1 MDKINFLEDEFE
13 DLKKSIFNN
22 SSSGAIGKNASTTTG
37 GAAGDDALS
46 MSGFSGGQNARATV
60 DGAVQLGQGTNN
72 DANTLQFHS
81 YKLLDEDGKIP
92 NDRLNLDAIPTDY
105 STNPITSGGI
115 FSLINHSSVNYATL
129 NTTYYSS
136 SDGGEVYYIKIGN
149 LVFVHIENIT
159 FKNTRQEH
167 NVVLIS
173 NLPTALMTHTF
184 CMTCWGG
191 TITTLRVRISSN
203 STTINNY
210 WSAFTPTT
218 SQKWSASFFY
228 ICK

>member
-46 MSGFSGGQNARATV
+46 MSGFAGGQNARATV

-92 NDRLNLDAIPTDY
+92 NDRLNLDNTPVDG
-105 STNPITSGGI
+105 STNPISSSAV
-115 FSLINHSSVNYATL
+115 FSSIHPSATNITL
-129 NTTYYSS
+129 NSNYVDISA
-136 SDGGEVYYIKIGN
+136 GGNAFYVKIGN
-149 LVFVHIENIT
+149 IVFVHINDIT
-159 FKNTRQEH
+159 LKNTNQPH
-167 NVVLIS
+167 GSVLFS
-173 NLPTALMTHTF
+173 NLPSAARIHTF

-191 TITTLRVRISSN
+191 SITTLRLRIAEN
-203 STTINNY
+203 GTTLYNF